1 MELQNSLFSTRRVR
15 PFLMFGL
22 LLVSASMSGQTSAAQ
37 PTTATAAHPNDITQ
51 IQHIVF
57 ILKENRTFDQYF
69 GTYPGADG
77 ATSGMLSTG
86 QTIPLFHM
94 PDPVLRDISGH
105 GWFDAITGND
115 GGKMDAFDLITGGND
130 NGDLLGMSQLSQ
142 QDIPNYFSYAQHFVL
157 ADRMFSSFN
166 GASFA
171 NHLFMVGGQAGGAFT
186 VPAPAQQNS
195 WGCDAN
201 PGTTVHVWDN
211 DDLITQPFPCL
222 DFTTMADSLQNAGV
236 SWKYYAPGKGLPGYV
251 QNTFNSVSHIRNGP
265 LWASN
270 VVSDTQ
276 FITDAKNGTLPAV
289 SWLNTADST
298 NEHPPNAACAGENWT
313 VNQLNALMQGPDW
326 ATTAVFIAWDD
337 FGGFYDHVVPPVVDK
352 FGLGPRVPLMIISP
366 YSRAGFISHTQYEF
380 ASILKFIE
388 VRFGL
393 PALTNRD
400 LIANNMLDSFDFNQT
415 PLPPLILQART
426 CPFITANQNAGVRV
440 VGNAGPVLAL
450 QFVNEGTQTLT
461 VSNVATTGDF
471 SQTNN
476 CTTALAKGAKC
487 TINVKFTPTVA
498 GARTGTLRIT
508 DNDSSSPQTTNL
520 TGTGT
525 FISLTTVKNF
535 GTVVYGKKSVAQTVT
550 LTNTGTSAL
559 TGVSVATKGDWSQT
573 NTCSATIAASG
584 TCKITLTFSPTASGI
599 VHGGLIVF
607 SSDPGGPAVVQL
619 NATGQAISFNPNK
632 LTFASQA
639 VGTTSQPMTMTVKN
653 PSTTAS
659 LAMGAVTT
667 TGDFAATSNCPSS
680 LLPGVSCTISVTF
693 TPTVAGA
700 RTGGV
705 SVVNGDFR
713 SPQIINVSGTGT

>member
-1 MELQNSLFSTRRVR
+1 METRNSLFIGGQVKTLVIGS
-15 PFLMFGL
+15 L
-22 LLVSASMSGQTSAAQ
+22 LLFCGSLSAQTVAEKPKAATSAV
-37 PTTATAAHPNDITQ
+37 PGDITQ

-77 ATSGMLSTG
+77 ATSAPISTG

-94 PDPVLRDISGH
+94 PDPALRDISGH
-105 GWFDAITGND
+105 GWFDAITGSD
-115 GGKMDAFDLITGGND
+115 GGNMDAFDLIPGGND
-130 NGDLLGMSQLSQ
+130 NGDLLGMSQLTQ
-142 QDIPNYFSYAQHFVL
+142 QDIPNYFLYAQHFVL
-157 ADRMFSSFN
+157 ADKMFSSFN
-166 GASFA
+166 GASYA
-171 NHLFMVGGQAGGAFT
+171 NHLYMVGGQAGGAFT

-201 PGTTVHVWDN
+201 PGTTVYVWDN
-211 DDLITQPFPCL
+211 DDLVTHPFPCL
-222 DFTTMADSLQNAGV
+222 DFNTMADSLQNAGI
-236 SWKYYAPGKGLPGYV
+236 SWKYYAPGKGFAGYV
-251 QNTFNSVSHIRNGP
+251 YNTFDSVSHIRNGP

-326 ATTAVFIAWDD
+326 PTTVVFIAWDD

-352 FGLGPRVPLMIISP
+352 FGLGPRVPLLIISP
-366 YSRAGFISHTQYEF
+366 YSRAGYISHTQYEF

-400 LIANNMLDSFDFNQT
+400 LVANNMLDSFDFNQN
-415 PLPPLILQART
+415 PLPPLLLQART

-440 VGNAGPVLAL
+440 VGNPGPVLPL
-450 QFVNEGTQTLT
+450 QFVNKGSQTLT
-461 VSNVATTGDF
+461 VSNIAASGDF

-476 CTTALAKGAKC
+476 CTTLAKGAKC
-487 TINVKFTPTVA
+487 TINVKFTPTAA
-498 GARTGTLRIT
+498 GARTGTLTIT
-508 DNDSSSPQTTNL
+508 DNALSSPQTTNL
-520 TGTGT
+520 TGRGT

-550 LTNTGTSAL
+550 LTNTGTTSL
-559 TGVSVATKGDWSQT
+559 TGVSIATKGAWSQT

-584 TCKITLTFSPTASGI
+584 SCKITLTFSPTASGI

-607 SSDPGGPAVVQL
+607 SSDPGSPLVVQL

-632 LTFASQA
+632 LTFASQP
-639 VGTTSQPMTMTVKN
+639 VGTTSQPMTFTVAN

-680 LLPGVSCTISVTF
+680 LLPGSNCTISVTF
-693 TPTVAGA
+693 TPTVTGT
-700 RTGGV
+700 RSGGV

-713 SPQIINVSGTGT
+713 SPQIINVSGTGV